1 MRFQM
6 PNFKFQISN
15 LRYLGFQTS
24 TLRSQFLLVILAL
37 CLAGCAENT
46 AISHGRNTAL
56 DSVDLTSMTDQMARS
71 MAGDE
76 RVRQAIAAKGKLV
89 VVVQPVE
96 NQLTGEILP
105 AGQAE
110 LFTARVRVLLSNHAR
125 DSFTWVMNRDAFYR
139 LQAKERDLDLGP
151 APERTQPEY
160 ALTATFRSLTDE
172 TTKRRTAAYLCVYEL
187 TNLND
192 RTIVWTDRYEV
203 KKTAVKGFLD

>member
-1 MRFQM
+1 MRFQI
-6 PNFKFQISN
+6 PNFKLQ
-15 LRYLGFQTS
+15 L
-24 TLRSQFLLVILAL
+24 LLVVGVLGM
-37 CLAGCAENT
+37 AGCAENT
-46 AISHGRNTAL
+46 AVSHGHNTAL
-56 DSVDLTSMTDQMARS
+56 DSVDMVSMTDQMARS

-76 RVRQAIAAKGKLV
+76 RVRQTIARKGKLV

-110 LFTARVRVLLSNHAR
+110 LFTARVRMLLSKHAPE
-125 DSFTWVMNRDAFYR
+125 SFTWVMNRDAFYR
-139 LQAKERDLDLGP
+139 LQARERDLDLGP
-151 APERTQPEY
+151 APERAQPEF

-192 RTIVWTDRYEV
+192 RTLVWNDRYEV